1 MKVYDDCINSAGAI
15 LFNGANVIC
24 YSTGNDA
31 IDSNYGRSGAI
42 SIAGGTVIA
51 FSQRGGAEMGIDCD
65 NMSYVSLTG
74 GTLIAGGGSQGGSS
88 TTLSGSTIPSRG
100 TTSAISFTE
109 GAYYSI
115 ASPDGNVLTWR
126 MPCSVNSSYTI
137 FATDCV
143 AKGTSCTLYQN
154 AIAPTAEGISFLQTA
169 EAMPMIWRGNGD
181 TTGTQKT
188 TIAF

>member
-42 SIAGGTVIA
+42 NVAGGTVIA

-109 GAYYSI
+109 GDYYSI

-154 AIAPTAEGISFLQTA
+154 TIAPTAEGISFLQTA
-169 EAMPMIWRGNGD
+169 EDMPMIWRGNGD